1 MSALSSC
8 VSKAGTGQELG
19 NLQSQISSF
28 VFSSL
33 DSKITESKEADEWR
47 AGRSEDNEIVTV
59 MTTCESGK

>member
-1 MSALSSC
+1 MSALSSLC
-8 VSKAGTGQELG
+8 LKGRDRAGTRKP
-19 NLQSQISSF
+19 SKPDSSF